1 MKRIVFLQPVGI
13 VERDIL
19 IKLKKDLEWVLKG
32 YINKV
37 KISLEP
43 LELKH
48 SEYDAFRR
56 QYDASKILKRIKQL
70 QRKENGFRILGII
83 EEDMYVTH
91 LNFVF
96 GIAQSPRGIFITLP
110 QACLISTTRL
120 RESFYRRPKN
130 ESLFELRIL
139 KEAIHELGHTFGLD
153 HCREECVMRFSNCL
167 SDTDLK
173 PAKFCESCIEILNL
187 NFSYLRRD

>member
-1 MKRIVFLQPVGI
+1 MFIQPIGI
-13 VERDIL
+13 VQRDIL
-19 IKLKKDLEWVLKG
+19 IKLKKNLEWVLKK
-32 YINKV
+32 YIEKV

-43 LELKH
+43 LELKN

-56 QYDASKILKRIKQL
+56 QYNASKILKRIKQQL
-70 QRKENGFRILGII
+70 KTEYKFRILGII
-83 EEDMYVTH
+83 EEDIYASY

-96 GIAQSPRGIFITLP
+96 GIAQSPRGLFISLP
-110 QACLISTTRL
+110 LACLISTARL

-153 HCREECVMRFSNCL
+153 HCHEECVMRFSNCL
-167 SDTDLK
+167 SDTDHK
-173 PAKFCESCIEILNL
+173 PAKFCKSCIEILDL
-187 NFSYLRRD
+187 NFS